1 MTKEE
6 LIEFLHR
13 LTTSGSTVKEYC
25 KQKGIPMSTYCYWK
39 RKLKDTE
46 PLCGLVPVQ
55 VCSDCKTSTS
65 QQSKSIVRGAM
76 IIHFPNGV
84 KVEFMQ
90 SEDSVGIGMLNHM
103 CQHYVLPE

>member
-1 MTKEE
+1 
-6 LIEFLHR
+6 
-13 LTTSGSTVKEYC
+13 
-25 KQKGIPMSTYCYWK
+25 MSTYCYWK